1 MADRHVRVPK
11 LGRAIPP
18 FGTEFVSL
26 EAASGVVLL
35 VATIAALVWANVAS
49 GVYTDWWHREL
60 TIGIGDLS
68 ITEDLAHWVNDGLMT
83 VFFFVVGLE
92 IKRELVRGELRD
104 PRTAALPAV
113 AAVGGMVLP
122 ALLYVAVNAGG
133 GNLDG
138 WAVPMATD
146 IAFAVGV
153 LAILGSRVPGPL
165 KLFMLTLA
173 IVDDVGAIVV
183 IALFYSKGIA
193 VGWLLAA
200 VGALLLV
207 HLMSRFGAD
216 RALMYVLPALLVWV
230 CVFESG
236 VHATLAG
243 VVLGLM
249 TPAHP
254 RGGKPVLERL
264 EHALHPVSSFVIV
277 PLFALANA
285 GIVLSSDA
293 IDAAL
298 GSRITLGIVAGL
310 VLGKFAGI
318 FGATWLGVRGRV
330 GRLPEGVRT
339 RDIAGIAAVGGIGFT
354 VSLFVSD
361 LTFHGIELDE
371 AKMGVLGA
379 SVIAAALGIVV
390 LLVTLRSAPEEEHA

>member
-1 MADRHVRVPK
+1 MADRHVRIPK
-11 LGRAIPP
+11 VGRAVPP
-18 FGTEFVSL
+18 FGNEFVSL

-35 VATIAALVWANVAS
+35 VATVAALVWANAAS
-49 GVYTDWWHREL
+49 GSYTDWWHHQL

-104 PRTAALPAV
+104 PRTAALPAL
-113 AAVGGMVLP
+113 AAVGGMVVP

-153 LAILGSRVPGPL
+153 LAILGSRVPAPL

-193 VGWLLAA
+193 FGWLLAA
-200 VGALLLV
+200 AGALLLV
-207 HLMSRFGAD
+207 HLMSRFGAN

-249 TPAHP
+249 TPATP
-254 RGGKPVLERL
+254 RDGRPVLERL
-264 EHALHPVSSFVIV
+264 EHGLHPLSGFVIV

-285 GIVLSSDA
+285 GIVLSADA

-298 GSRITLGIVAGL
+298 HSRITLGIVLGL
-310 VLGKFAGI
+310 VVGKFTGI
-318 FGATWLGVRGRV
+318 LGATWVGVRTRM

-339 RDIAGIAAVGGIGFT
+339 RDVAGIAAVGGIGFT
-354 VSLFVSD
+354 VALFVSD
-361 LTFHGIELDE
+361 LTFHHLELDE

-379 SVIAAALGIVV
+379 SMLAAVLGISV
-390 LLVTLRSAPEEEHA
+390 LLVTLRPKTNEEAM

>member
-1 MADRHVRVPK
+1 MADRHVRLPK
-11 LGRAIPP
+11 LGKAIPP

-26 EAASGVVLL
+26 EAASGIVLL
-35 VATIAALVWANVAS
+35 VATVAALVWANVAS
-49 GVYTDWWHREL
+49 GSYTDWWRHEL
-60 TIGIGDLS
+60 TIGLGDHS

-104 PRTAALPAV
+104 RRTAALPAI
-113 AAVGGMVLP
+113 AAVGGMVVP

-153 LAILGSRVPGPL
+153 LAILGSRVPTPL

-183 IALFYSKGIA
+183 IALFYSKGISL
-193 VGWLLAA
+193 GWLLAA
-200 VGALLLV
+200 AGALLLV
-207 HLMSRFGAD
+207 HLMSRAGAN
-216 RALMYVLPALLVWV
+216 RALMYVVPALLVWL

-249 TPAHP
+249 TPAYP
-254 RGGKPVLERL
+254 RDGRPVLERL
-264 EHALHPVSSFVIV
+264 EHGLHPVSSFVVV

-285 GIVLSSDA
+285 GIVLSADA

-298 GSRITLGIVAGL
+298 HSRITLGIVVGL
-310 VLGKFAGI
+310 VVGKFTGI
-318 FGATWLGVRGRV
+318 FGATWLGVRARV
-330 GRLPEGVRT
+330 GRLPEGIHT
-339 RDIAGIAAVGGIGFT
+339 RDLAGVAAVGGIGFT
-354 VSLFVSD
+354 VALFVSD
-361 LTFHGIELDE
+361 LTFHDLELDE

-379 SVIAAALGIVV
+379 SLIAAVVGLIV
-390 LLVTLRSAPEEEHA
+390 LLVTLHPTKEEETP

>member
-11 LGRAIPP
+11 LGKAIPP

-35 VATIAALVWANVAS
+35 LATVAALLWANVATGS
-49 GVYTDWWHREL
+49 YTDWWHREL
-60 TIGIGDLS
+60 TIGFGDHS

-83 VFFFVVGLE
+83 LFFFVVGLE

-104 PRTAALPAV
+104 RRTAALPAV
-113 AAVGGMVLP
+113 AAVGGMVVP

-153 LAILGSRVPGPL
+153 LAILGSRVPAPL

-183 IALFYSKGIA
+183 IALFYSTGISL
-193 VGWLLAA
+193 GWLLAA
-200 VGALLLV
+200 AGALLLV
-207 HLMSRFGAD
+207 HLMSRAGAN
-216 RALMYVLPALLVWV
+216 RALMYVVPALLVWL

-249 TPAHP
+249 TPAYP
-254 RGGKPVLERL
+254 RDGRPVLERL
-264 EHALHPVSSFVIV
+264 EHGLHPVSSFVVV

-285 GIVLSSDA
+285 GIVLSADA

-298 GSRITLGIVAGL
+298 HSRITLGIVVGL
-310 VLGKFAGI
+310 VVGKFAGI
-318 FGATWLGVRGRV
+318 LGATWLGVRARV
-330 GRLPEGVRT
+330 GRLPEGIHT
-339 RDIAGIAAVGGIGFT
+339 RDLAGVAAVGGIGFT
-354 VSLFVSD
+354 VALFVSD
-361 LTFHGIELDE
+361 LTFHHLELDE

-379 SVIAAALGIVV
+379 SLIAAVIGLTV
-390 LLVTLRSAPEEEHA
+390 LLVTLHPTKEEETP

>member
-1 MADRHVRVPK
+1 MADRHVRVPR
-11 LGRAIPP
+11 LGRAAPP

-35 VATIAALVWANVAS
+35 LATVAALLWANLAS
-49 GVYTDWWHREL
+49 GTYVDWWHREL
-60 TIGIGDLS
+60 TIGIGDLA

-92 IKRELVRGELRD
+92 IKRELVHGELRD
-104 PRTAALPAV
+104 PRAAALPAM
-113 AAVGGMVLP
+113 AAVGGMVVP
-122 ALLYVAVNAGG
+122 ALFYVAVNLGG

-153 LAILGSRVPGPL
+153 LAILGSRVPAPL

-173 IVDDVGAIVV
+173 IVDDVGAIIV
-183 IALFYSKGIA
+183 IALFYSKGIDL
-193 VGWLLAA
+193 GWLFAA
-200 VGALLLV
+200 AGALLFV
-207 HLMSRFGAD
+207 HLMSRFGAN
-216 RALMYVLPALLVWV
+216 RVLMYVVPALLVWV

-249 TPAHP
+249 TPASP

-264 EHALHPVSSFVIV
+264 ERGLHPVSSFVIV

-285 GIVLSSDA
+285 GIVLSVDA

-298 GSRITLGIVAGL
+298 HSRITLGIVAGL
-310 VLGKFAGI
+310 VVGKFTGI
-318 FGATWLGVRGRV
+318 LGATWIGVRARI
-330 GRLPEGVRT
+330 GRLPEGIRT
-339 RDIAGIAAVGGIGFT
+339 RDIAGVAAVGGIGFT
-354 VSLFVSD
+354 VALFVSD

-379 SVIAAALGIVV
+379 SLIAAVIGVVV
-390 LLVTLRSAPEEEHA
+390 LLVTLRIPEEDRS